1 MLTDDEIVAAFP
13 TSDLIQRAHPA
24 HPDDL
29 DYQLLDAVWRVGEVD
44 FAIKQ
49 RSGERARLVISLPSS
64 GAPQFWLHGA
74 PASAAD
80 WVGQL
85 LLWIDE
91 EVHTLGLGNS
101 RARAI
106 HDGNSYVIAENY
118 GWRVTDPVRHEEL
131 KAAAGPLGW
140 AGGGEA

>member
-1 MLTDDEIVAAFP
+1 VLTDDEIVAAFP

-64 GAPQFWLHGA
+64 GAPQFWLYGA
-74 PASAAD
+74 PHDAAD
-80 WVGQL
+80 WVAQL
-85 LLWIDE
+85 LLWIGE
-91 EVHTLGLGNS
+91 EVLTGGLGGS
-101 RARAI
+101 RARVVLGG
-106 HDGNSYVIAENY
+106 DSYVIAENY
-118 GWRVTDPVRHEEL
+118 GWRVAESARHEKL
-131 KAAAGPLGW
+131 KAAAGPFGW